1 MFRPLGAAIFGLAA
15 DRYGRRMPFIINN
28 ALLIIFELFTGFC
41 KTYRQFLAVRAL
53 FGFAMGG
60 MYGNAAAT
68 ALEDIPGP
76 ARGLMSGIFQSG
88 FPLGYLLAVVFWR
101 TFDEKSRYGWRVL
114 FWFGAAPPLFL
125 IISRWYMDDTDVRRS
140 LREINPDTE
149 EVVEEILDAWRTHWK
164 RLTYLSL
171 LMAGFRYMVCVQPSL
186 FPTFAYLISICISR
200 TGHKICF
207 L

>member
-28 ALLIIFELFTGFC
+28 ALLIVFELATGFC

-60 MYGNAAAT
+60 MYGNAAAM
-68 ALEDIPGP
+68 ALEDVPGP

-88 FPLGYLLAVVFWR
+88 LPLGYLLAVVFWR
-101 TFDEKSRYGWRVL
+101 AFDDKSRYGWSVL

-125 IISRWYMDDTDVRRS
+125 IIARWYMDDTEVRKS
-140 LREINPDTE
+140 LREIDPETE
-149 EVVEEILDAWRTHWK
+149 EVVEEILDAWRIHWK
-164 RLTYLSL
+164 RLAYLSL
-171 LMAGFRYMVCVQPSL
+171 LMAGFSYMVRVQFSL
-186 FPTFAYLISICISR
+186 FPNFTHLISMCISR
-200 TGHKICF
+200 TERKICF